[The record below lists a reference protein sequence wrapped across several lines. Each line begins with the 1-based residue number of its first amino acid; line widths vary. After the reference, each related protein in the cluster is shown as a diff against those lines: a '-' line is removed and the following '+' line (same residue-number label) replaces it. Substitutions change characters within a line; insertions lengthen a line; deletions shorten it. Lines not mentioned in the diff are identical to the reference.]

1 MAKDR
6 FDIFRDAEIVNFAVK
21 KKKPYVFLVNIL
33 FDLF

>member
-21 KKKPYVFLVNIL
+21 KKKTIRFSRKYTF
-33 FDLF
+33 